1 MPAVEAVA
9 HEVRRRHVAAL
20 ARDRPEPRKDQIEER
35 IDKDRVGDGE
45 EAHGAGAEHERRHG
59 DERVGGI
66 EVAAEQEPGDDRAE
80 APTAEAPFMQL
91 VEIGFAPMRRDEAE
105 PAHEQE
111 QDDEDDGGR
120 DVQIHSTSPVA
131 PGSTLASPA
140 RGVTLVSRVSSR

>member
-1 MPAVEAVA
+1 
-9 HEVRRRHVAAL
+9 
-20 ARDRPEPRKDQIEER
+20 
-35 IDKDRVGDGE
+35 
-45 EAHGAGAEHERRHG
+45 
-59 DERVGGI
+59 
-66 EVAAEQEPGDDRAE
+66 
-80 APTAEAPFMQL
+80 MQL